1 PEPPPDPVPE
11 PPPDP
16 VPEPPPDPVP
26 DSARGPEPDS
36 ARGPAP
42 DAPSEAAPEQVGFLL
57 LPQFPIYALILALE
71 TLRIANQ
78 NAGRRLFST
87 HLFTV
92 DGRPVRATNGME
104 LQPDRGIREV
114 PFFPTVFVFAGNEP
128 LPHLTRPVLG
138 WLRRLARHG
147 AQLGAV
153 DTGAFALAEA
163 GLLEGVRVTL
173 HWEAIPLFRER
184 YPNLEVVEQLWVVER
199 GRTSCAGGI
208 ATLDMMLEFVRRKA
222 GAELAEVVRAGLVHK
237 RARLGHEPQRPP
249 LPAVPGPLD
258 PRLEAAV
265 RLIERHLDQPLPP
278 AEIARR
284 AGLSLRQLQRLARA
298 RLGESPAALSLR
310 LRLLAARNH
319 LFYGDLSIQEI
330 AVATGF
336 GSPSVFSRCF
346 KARFGLSPR
355 SFRRQF
361 SGERLERFRPE
372 VRQRLALPAPDD

>member
-1 PEPPPDPVPE
+1 MPDPAADGPPEP
-11 PPPDP
+11 
-16 VPEPPPDPVP
+16 
-26 DSARGPEPDS
+26 
-36 ARGPAP
+36 
-42 DAPSEAAPEQVGFLL
+42 VGFLL
-57 LPQFPIYALILALE
+57 LPQFPIYALVLAME

-104 LQPDRGIREV
+104 LKPDRSLREV
-114 PFFPTVFVFAGNEP
+114 AFFPTVLVFAGNEP
-128 LPHLTRPVLG
+128 LPHLTRSLLG

-147 AQLGAV
+147 AHLGAV

-163 GLLEGVRVTL
+163 GLLEGVKVTL

-184 YPNLEVVEQLWVVER
+184 YPGLLVVEQLYTIER
-199 GRTSCAGGI
+199 GRMSCAGGI
-208 ATLDMMLEFVRRKA
+208 ATLDLMLELVRQRA

-237 RARLGHEPQRPP
+237 RARTGFEPQRPP
-249 LPAVPGPLD
+249 LAAVPGPLD

-278 AEIARR
+278 RELARR
-284 AGLSLRQLQRLARA
+284 VGLSVRQLERLARA
-298 RLGESPAALSLR
+298 RLGESPAALGLR

-336 GSPSVFSRCF
+336 SAPSVFSRCF
-346 KARFGLSPR
+346 KARFGLAPR
-355 SFRRQF
+355 EFRRQF
-361 SGERLERFRPE
+361 SGDRLERFRPE
-372 VRQRLALPAPDD
+372 VRQELALAAPDD

>member
-1 PEPPPDPVPE
+1 MSEPAVDTP
-11 PPPDP
+11 
-16 VPEPPPDPVP
+16 
-26 DSARGPEPDS
+26 
-36 ARGPAP
+36 
-42 DAPSEAAPEQVGFLL
+42 PEQVGFLL
-57 LPQFPIYALILALE
+57 LPQFPIYALVLALE

-92 DGRPVRATNGME
+92 DGKPVRATNGME
-104 LQPDRGIREV
+104 LRPDRAIREV

-147 AQLGAV
+147 AVLGAV

-163 GLLEGVRVTL
+163 GLLDGVRVTL

-184 YPNLEVVEQLWVVER
+184 FPNLAVVEQLYVVER
-199 GRTSCAGGI
+199 NRLSCAGGI
-208 ATLDMMLEFVRRKA
+208 ATFDLMLELVRRKA
-222 GAELAEVVRAGLVHK
+222 GAALAEVVRAGLVHK

-249 LPAVPGPLD
+249 LAAVSGPLD
-258 PRLEAAV
+258 RRLEAV
-265 RLIERHLDQPLPP
+265 VQLIERHLDQPLAP
-278 AEIARR
+278 EELARR
-284 AGLSLRQLQRLARA
+284 VGLSLRQLQRLTRA
-298 RLGESPAALSLR
+298 RLGESPAALALR

-336 GSPSVFSRCF
+336 ASPSVFSRCF
-346 KARFGLSPR
+346 KARFGLAPR
-355 SFRRQF
+355 EFRRQF

-372 VRQRLALPAPDD
+372 IRQELALPTPED